1 MAGDQH
7 LGTGEYEP
15 GKYWSARA
23 KASGGSLLRAVCV
36 FGATERE
43 NKAAAR
49 VQEAALR
56 KTLKYVDLNGKNA
69 LEYGC
74 GAGRWIDFFR
84 ERGAIWHGVDISAEM
99 ISMLKER
106 HGGAKADHI
115 TGGGIPHPAK
125 SMDFVYSITVMHHN
139 PYETQEEI
147 AAEMAR
153 VLKNGGRLLILEG
166 VGDEGF
172 FNYFPRTKGGWAG
185 LFEKHGMT
193 LVHQEGMRYW
203 IFRDLARLAKHM
215 ISSRKSKLSDVKISP
230 SSLAGR
236 VAGWLDLVAGP
247 CARRLPPERYLT
259 SVVMLF
265 EKKDAPPDA

>member
-1 MAGDQH
+1 MARDKH

-23 KASGGSLLRAVCV
+23 KASGGSLLQAVCV

-43 NKAAAR
+43 NEAAAR
-49 VQEAALR
+49 IQEAALR

-74 GAGRWIDFFR
+74 GAGRWIDFFL
-84 ERGAIWHGVDISAEM
+84 ERGAVWHGVDISAEM
-99 ISMLKER
+99 ISMLKEKY
-106 HGGAKADHI
+106 GGAKANHI

-125 SMDFVYSITVMHHN
+125 SMDFVYSITVIHHN

-147 AAEMAR
+147 AAEMAH
-153 VLKNGGRLLILEG
+153 VLKDGGRLLILEG
-166 VGDEGF
+166 VGDKGF
-172 FNYFPRTKGGWAG
+172 FNYFPRTKEGWAG

-193 LVHQEGMRYW
+193 LVHQEGMRNR
-203 IFRDLARLAKHM
+203 IFSDLARLAKHK
-215 ISSRKSKLSDVKISP
+215 IFSKKIKLSDVKISP
-230 SSLAGR
+230 SSFAGR
-236 VAGWLDLVAGP
+236 VAGWLDLVIGP
-247 CARRLPPERYLT
+247 CARGLPPERYRT

-265 EKKDAPPDA
+265 EKKGGPPDA